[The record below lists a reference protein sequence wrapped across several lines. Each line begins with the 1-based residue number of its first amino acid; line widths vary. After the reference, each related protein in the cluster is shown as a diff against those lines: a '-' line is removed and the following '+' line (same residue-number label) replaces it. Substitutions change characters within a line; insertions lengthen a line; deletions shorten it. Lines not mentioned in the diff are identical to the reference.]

1 MIKNVC
7 TIKELKMKK
16 KVLIILFLS
25 LLISLC
31 LIMTLMIYNNKK
43 EFKMHKRYDEIKE
56 NVKKGVEWQLRANY
70 PKCPIGDKYEKK
82 RSSHSNSSYLINQG
96 FIKKEDLLDIDG
108 NSYCDVYVE
117 TYTYFKDSL
126 DQQNNCEVN
135 YKIYLKCANYEDNG
149 YINWG
154 WFKRC
159 QELLKK

>member
-1 MIKNVC
+1 
-7 TIKELKMKK
+7 MKK
-16 KVLIILFLS
+16 KVLIILFLTS
-25 LLISLC
+25 LISLC

-108 NSYCDVYVE
+108 ISYCDVYVE

-135 YKIYLKCANYEDNG
+135 YKIYLKCANYEDKG
-149 YINWG
+149 YLNWG
-154 WFKRC
+154 
-159 QELLKK
+159 